1 LRRSPGI
8 HDPAAPSGER
18 LHPDGSR
25 EAFKLKALRDFTSGI
40 ARARDFDES
49 LRIALMVLMGTF
61 AVAKGALFL
70 EEDGE
75 YRVRAARG
83 LPPGIPPVARSR
95 EDAALRRSR
104 LPICVHRPGA
114 IPTARA
120 IASAVAGAIPAF
132 RVETFCPFTSP
143 RGLSGFLLLGPTL
156 SGAGLFGL
164 RRETLGVM
172 TSILAAHIANRR
184 IVLEVSRL
192 NDVLRVKVRENAG
205 LLRDMREIFLD
216 AIRALAAAIEAKDPY
231 TRGHSER
238 VARISV
244 AIARELGLSEG
255 DVQAIR
261 IASILHDVG
270 KIATDSGILSKPD
283 TLTRGEFREIRRHPR
298 TSYDILSEIRFP
310 FPHVASLA
318 LHHHERVDGT
328 GYPDGKRDREI
339 PMGSRIIAVADAFD
353 AMVSDRPYRSGIPA
367 LKALREIRDDADR
380 HFDPVVVRTFF
391 RILRRELGGG
401 NGAVL
406 LPERSGPGWNGSGR
420 ARVLEFL
427 DGALSEVFREAGRRG
442 SHGAPRPTGGS
453 APSGAAPRSGRAG
466 PPRPGLRGARPG
478 C

>member
-1 LRRSPGI
+1 LRRSPGTRE
-8 HDPAAPSGER
+8 PAAPPGER
-18 LHPDGSR
+18 PRAAGSR
-25 EAFKLKALRDFTSGI
+25 EAFQLKALRDFTSGI

-49 LRIALMVLMGTF
+49 LRIALMVVMGTF
-61 AVAKGALFL
+61 AVAKGILFL

-83 LPPGIPPVARSR
+83 LPPGIRPVARLP
-95 EDAALRRSR
+95 EGDTMRRWR
-104 LPICVHRPGA
+104 LPIRVRRPGA
-114 IPTARA
+114 VPAVRA
-120 IASAVAGAIPAF
+120 IANAVERTVPAF
-132 RVETFCPFTSP
+132 RAETFCPFASP
-143 RGLSGFLLLGPTL
+143 RGHTGFLLLGPTL
-156 SGAGLFGL
+156 SGAGLSGP

-192 NDVLRVKVRENAG
+192 NDVLRLKARENAR

-238 VARISV
+238 VARVSV
-244 AIARELGLSEG
+244 AIARELGLPEG
-255 DVQAIR
+255 DVEAIH

-283 TLTRGEFREIRRHPR
+283 ILTRGEFREIRRHPR

-310 FPHVASLA
+310 FPHVATLA
-318 LHHHERVDGT
+318 LYHHERIDGT
-328 GYPDGKRDREI
+328 GYPEGKRDREI

-353 AMVSDRPYRSGIPA
+353 AMVSDRPYRSGVPA
-367 LKALREIRDDADR
+367 LKALREIRDTAAR
-380 HFDPVVVRTFF
+380 HFDPVVVMTFF
-391 RILRRELGGG
+391 RILHRELGEG
-401 NGAVL
+401 NGAVF
-406 LPERSGPGWNGSGR
+406 LPERPGPGWSGSGR
-420 ARVLEFL
+420 ARVLAFL
-427 DGALSEVFREAGRRG
+427 DRVLSEVFREAGPRG
-442 SHGAPRPTGGS
+442 YPGATRAIGGS

-466 PPRPGLRGARPG
+466 HPRPGLRGARPG